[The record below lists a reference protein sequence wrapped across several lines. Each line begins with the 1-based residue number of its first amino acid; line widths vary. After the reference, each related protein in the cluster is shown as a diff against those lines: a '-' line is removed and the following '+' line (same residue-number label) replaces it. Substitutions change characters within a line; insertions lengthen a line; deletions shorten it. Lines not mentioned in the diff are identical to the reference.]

1 MQKSDRFIDLE
12 TELLRLKEQF
22 LPEISPTSSYSEREI
37 ALTIAYIVLTHSE
50 IEAYFE
56 DRVWEIA
63 LHSKNKWVSE
73 RLASRTLITLLAF
86 SGQKMELPPDTLTP
100 TQGTT
105 IISPNKIKI
114 DKKIEFALNAF
125 YRVIDQNH
133 GLKEANLLALLLP
146 IGIDSDDLDSVML
159 ATMNT
164 FGEQR
169 GLIAHKSATSYR
181 ATQLPDPANEL
192 TKIQQITVEILKL
205 DNLTSNLM
213 QNT

>member
-12 TELLRLKEQF
+12 GELLRLKEQF
-22 LPEISPTSSYSEREI
+22 LPEISPISSYSEREI
-37 ALTIAYIVLTHSE
+37 ALTIAYIVLTHAE
-50 IEAYFE
+50 IEAYLE

-63 LHSKNKWVSE
+63 VHSKNKWVSE

-100 TQGTT
+100 VQGSRE
-105 IISPNKIKI
+105 ISPEKIKI
-114 DKKIEFALNAF
+114 DKKIELALNAF
-125 YRVIDQNH
+125 YRIKENNH

-159 ATMNT
+159 ATMDT

-169 GLIAHKSATSYR
+169 GFIAHKSATFYR
-181 ATQLPDPANEL
+181 ATQLPDPASEL
-192 TKIQQITVEILKL
+192 TKIEQITQEILRL
-205 DNLTSNLM
+205 DNLISNLM
-213 QNT
+213 

>member
-1 MQKSDRFIDLE
+1 MQKSKRFTNLE
-12 TELLRLKEQF
+12 SELFRLKEQF
-22 LPEISPTSSYSEREI
+22 LPEISPTGSYTDRET
-37 ALTIAYIVLTHSE
+37 ALTIAYIVLAHAE

-63 LHSKNKWVSE
+63 LHSKKKWVSE

-86 SGQKMELPPDTLTP
+86 SGQKMELPPDTLTAAK
-100 TQGTT
+100 GSKM
-105 IISPNKIKI
+105 ISPEKIKI
-114 DKKIEFALNAF
+114 DKKIELALNAF

-159 ATMNT
+159 VTMDA
-164 FGEQR
+164 FGKQR

-181 ATQLPDPANEL
+181 ATQTPDPANEL
-192 TKIQQITVEILKL
+192 NKIQQITQEILRL
-205 DNLTSNLM
+205 DNLISDLM
-213 QNT
+213 